1 MLILAEREM
10 IMKKVISLM
19 LAVLMSLSVS
29 GAVFADAEVSENM
42 KNAILLAKDKL
53 GIDDK
58 TYVMEDC
65 SETENRG
72 EKTYSITWK
81 SRGEYDS
88 GNISV
93 EIDGDGLVW
102 SYGEYYNRSSES
114 KPLPACTWNE
124 GKQAAQA
131 FLEAMNPQEMCI
143 RDR

>member
-29 GAVFADAEVSENM
+29 GVVFADAEASENM

-53 GIDDK
+53 GIDDE

-81 SRGEYDS
+81 
-88 GNISV
+88 
-93 EIDGDGLVW
+93 
-102 SYGEYYNRSSES
+102 
-114 KPLPACTWNE
+114 P
-124 GKQAAQA
+124 
-131 FLEAMNPQEMCI
+131 
-143 RDR
+143 